1 MRNKIKI
8 TPLKR
13 IPSLML
19 QIGLPLIAFIFSY
32 ILFYILKTPENEK
45 AWTFYVVCSMLEYAF
60 MSMTL
65 IICGTLLT
73 DMALK
78 E

>member
-1 MRNKIKI
+1 MINKIKI

-19 QIGLPLIAFIFSY
+19 QIGLPLIAFVFSY

-60 MSMTL
+60 MSTTL

-73 DMALK
+73 DMVLK